1 MSLSCVECK
10 PCNGH
15 CLPGPP
21 GALFKSRRPAQLL
34 CRALGKMKVGGT
46 RRRPRRPGSFSSV
59 RAVFWPLMS
68 MRSEADARNDDTR
81 PPTDSSP
88 DVTVSSGGARAPSPS
103 MQDDDGVGA
112 PGGATSTTTAARVLA
127 LQTRLGGEG
136 EAAVGDE
143 AKAIVVR
150 HGGDVEAACRSFER
164 HLMEMLVEERKVMD
178 LTDVEELLCC
188 WEQLTCPA
196 FVRLVGRFYGEL
208 CMDLFSSAQD
218 ADDVWSSPPVRG
230 PERLTSESHMD
241 MGNQSDQKR
250 PFCHEPMTHQS
261 YCLSCRVVV
270 FLLCASCMF
279 LPVAVANFV
288 GFLLV
293 LETFQVEPKT
303 DRKAAV
309 GARFYPRI

>member
-1 MSLSCVECK
+1 MSLCCVECK

-15 CLPGPP
+15 CLPGP
-21 GALFKSRRPAQLL
+21 LFKSRRPAQLL
-34 CRALGKMKVGGT
+34 RRALGKMKVGGT
-46 RRRPRRPGSFSSV
+46 RRRPRRPGSFRSV

-88 DVTVSSGGARAPSPS
+88 DVTVSSGGARAPS
-103 MQDDDGVGA
+103 
-112 PGGATSTTTAARVLA
+112 TTTAARVLA
-127 LQTRLGGEG
+127 LQARLGGEG
-136 EAAVGDE
+136 EAAAGDE

-196 FVRLVGRFYGEL
+196 FVRLVGRFYGEV

-218 ADDVWSSPPVRG
+218 ADDVWSS
-230 PERLTSESHMD
+230 
-241 MGNQSDQKR
+241 
-250 PFCHEPMTHQS
+250 HQS
-261 YCLSCRVVV
+261 EDLSV
-270 FLLCASCMF
+270 
-279 LPVAVANFV
+279 
-288 GFLLV
+288 
-293 LETFQVEPKT
+293 
-303 DRKAAV
+303 
-309 GARFYPRI
+309 